1 GRQTGIF
8 NRLEALESHS
18 DATLARVTGGGWDN
32 AKGMA
37 VTRSGQRSTW
47 APLPRGSI
55 GALIDVEHLIGQVAS
70 MLDALTALDLPHGSL
85 VIPAIGLDP
94 ATMISYGSVAKPGNT
109 AVLGFGQTEHIH
121 VNPDEAI
128 EYDAVVTR
136 SADVAA
142 ELVARL
148 IADHRASPGLR

>member
-1 GRQTGIF
+1 
-8 NRLEALESHS
+8 
-18 DATLARVTGGGWDN
+18 
-32 AKGMA
+32 M
-37 VTRSGQRSTW
+37 
-47 APLPRGSI
+47 
-55 GALIDVEHLIGQVAS
+55 
-70 MLDALTALDLPHGSL
+70 TALDLPHGSL